1 MAEPDDER
9 DQKPEDLF
17 TDLDKFFAPIEDDDW
32 PEEESAEEPAAEKAP
47 DEGDLEDWTAPKIDI
62 PDEEEL
68 LGAEEAS
75 PPSTEGTAQAP
86 PSMPGD
92 REEEGEGPVVIPEAG
107 QEEPPAPEPT
117 VEELRAE
124 ESPVEHPE
132 MERPIVGQEASDT
145 TTAPAE
151 EWLPEP
157 TGEMSGEEWERFRQA
172 LEEEVVRLD
181 EPEAGGAQETVA
193 AGADESPMATE
204 PREGIAVGEEL
215 PEAEEVEAAA
225 EHFAETI
232 RQTPEDV
239 ERELLADLEE
249 PVGEPGTVRVGA
261 GVAEERPPT
270 WVEPAIGVHEDV
282 EAGPPPPGRNL
293 PAALISGGI
302 LAFAALALLA
312 IGKAPFVGLAIG
324 LILLGQGEFYAVLKA
339 RGAQPA
345 TALGL
350 IAGAIIMAGAYN
362 RGEAAALFGVFLAM
376 ALLLPWY
383 MAAPLMVRRG
393 TVTNA
398 GATLLGVVYVPFLAS
413 FALIILRIP
422 GDTGRNLL
430 LTVLG
435 LTVLYDV
442 CAFAIGSLW
451 GNRPLAPTISP
462 KKSWEGAVGATFVL
476 LLVALAIVPSI
487 EPFTAARAVGLAL
500 VIAVAAPLGDLVES
514 ALKRDLGLKD
524 MGSLLPG
531 HGGVLDRVDSI
542 LFAAPVAWYF
552 IRLVIL

>member
-9 DQKPEDLF
+9 EKKEKPEDLF
-17 TDLDKFFAPIEDDDW
+17 SDLDKFFAPIEEDDW
-32 PEEESAEEPAAEKAP
+32 PEEGVSEKAAETERIP
-47 DEGDLEDWTAPKIDI
+47 DQGAGDLDDWTGPRIRI

-68 LGAEEAS
+68 LGEAS
-75 PPSTEGTAQAP
+75 P
-86 PSMPGD
+86 
-92 REEEGEGPVVIPEAG
+92 EEGPRVPVAEGEPVIVPEAG
-107 QEEPPAPEPT
+107 GEEPPAGERPVIEPPAAEEPSSAAGEPT
-117 VEELRAE
+117 TGE
-124 ESPVEHPE
+124 
-132 MERPIVGQEASDT
+132 
-145 TTAPAE
+145 TAD

-157 TGEMSGEEWERFRQA
+157 TGEMTGEEWERFRQA
-172 LEEEVVRLD
+172 LEEEVVRPA
-181 EPEAGGAQETVA
+181 EPEEAEETELSGREIDETMTAAEPDAEAGI
-193 AGADESPMATE
+193 DEEA
-204 PREGIAVGEEL
+204 
-215 PEAEEVEAAA
+215 PEAQEVEAAA

-249 PVGEPGTVRVGA
+249 PAAEPATVRVGV
-261 GVAEERPPT
+261 GMPDERPPT
-270 WVEPAIGVHEDV
+270 WEEPAIGVPEDV
-282 EAGPPPPGRNL
+282 EAAPPPAGRNL
-293 PAALISGGI
+293 PAALISGGL

-312 IGKAPFVGLAIG
+312 IGKAPFVVLAIAV
-324 LILLGQGEFYAVLKA
+324 ILLGQGELYAVLKA

-350 IAGAIIMAGAYN
+350 ISGAVIMAGAYS

-376 ALLLPWY
+376 ALVLPWY
-383 MAAPLMVRRG
+383 MAAPQKARRG
-393 TVTNA
+393 TVSNV
-398 GATLLGVVYVPFLAS
+398 GATLLGVIYVPFLAS
-413 FALIILRIP
+413 FALIILRVA
-422 GDTGRNLL
+422 DDVGRNLL

-442 CAFAIGSLW
+442 CAYAIGSLW

-487 EPFTAARAVGLAL
+487 DPFNAARAVGLAL

-542 LFAAPVAWYF
+542 LLAAPAAWYF
-552 IRLVIL
+552 MRLVIL

>member
-9 DQKPEDLF
+9 EQRPEDLF
-17 TDLDKFFAPIEDDDW
+17 TDLDKFFAPLEDDDW
-32 PEEESAEEPAAEKAP
+32 PEGEAEKTEQEAKAP
-47 DEGDLEDWTAPKIDI
+47 DEGEDALEDWAPPKIDV

-68 LGAEEAS
+68 VG
-75 PPSTEGTAQAP
+75 EGTPEEGDSPVILPERETEAP
-86 PSMPGD
+86 PSESTGTPRVEEPSMDEPD
-92 REEEGEGPVVIPEAG
+92 REEPPVAALPPEA
-107 QEEPPAPEPT
+107 PA
-117 VEELRAE
+117 
-124 ESPVEHPE
+124 
-132 MERPIVGQEASDT
+132 RPSD
-145 TTAPAE
+145 

-157 TGEMSGEEWERFRQA
+157 TGEMTGEEWERFREA
-172 LEEEVVRLD
+172 LDQEAVRFDKPGTEEYDVERSPAGPD
-181 EPEAGGAQETVA
+181 ETTTAEEPEE
-193 AGADESPMATE
+193 
-204 PREGIAVGEEL
+204 IAVGVEH
-215 PEAEEVEAAA
+215 PAAEEVEAAA

-249 PVGEPGTVRVGA
+249 PVGEPGTVRVDP
-261 GVAEERPPT
+261 VEVPEERPPS
-270 WVEPAIGVHEDV
+270 WEEPAIRVTE
-282 EAGPPPPGRNL
+282 EADSGPPPPGRNL
-293 PAALISGGI
+293 PAALISGGL
-302 LAFAALALLA
+302 LAVAALALLA
-312 IGKAPFVGLAIG
+312 IGKAPFVALAVTV
-324 LILLGQGEFYAVLKA
+324 ILLGQGELYAVLRS

-350 IAGAIIMAGAYN
+350 IAGALIMVGAYN
-362 RGEAAALFGVFLAM
+362 RGEPAALFGMFVAM
-376 ALLLPWY
+376 ALVLPWY
-383 MAAPLMVRRG
+383 MAASPKVRKG
-393 TVTNA
+393 TVLNV
-398 GATLLGVVYVPFLAS
+398 GATVLGVVYVPFLAS

-435 LTVLYDV
+435 LTVLYDI
-442 CAFAIGSLW
+442 CAYAIGSLW

-476 LLVALAIVPSI
+476 LLVALAIVPSV

-542 LFAAPVAWYF
+542 LFAVPAAWYF
-552 IRLVIL
+552 LRLVIL

>member
-9 DQKPEDLF
+9 EQRPEDLF
-17 TDLDKFFAPIEDDDW
+17 TDLDKFFAPLEDDDW
-32 PEEESAEEPAAEKAP
+32 PEGEAEETEEKAKAP
-47 DEGDLEDWTAPKIDI
+47 DEGEGGLEDWAPPKIDV

-68 LGAEEAS
+68 LG
-75 PPSTEGTAQAP
+75 EGTLEDSDSP
-86 PSMPGD
+86 VILP
-92 REEEGEGPVVIPEAG
+92 EGETEAPSPEPAAASRV
-107 QEEPPAPEPT
+107 EEPPVDGPDLEEPAVAGQQPE
-117 VEELRAE
+117 
-124 ESPVEHPE
+124 
-132 MERPIVGQEASDT
+132 
-145 TTAPAE
+145 APARPSD

-157 TGEMSGEEWERFRQA
+157 TGEMTGEEWERFREA
-172 LEEEVVRLD
+172 LDQEAVRFD
-181 EPEAGGAQETVA
+181 EPGTEESGSEGGPAGPVETTMAEEPEEIAV
-193 AGADESPMATE
+193 ADEHPA
-204 PREGIAVGEEL
+204 
-215 PEAEEVEAAA
+215 AEEVEAAA

-249 PVGEPGTVRVGA
+249 PVGEPGAVRVDPVEVPEG
-261 GVAEERPPT
+261 RPPS
-270 WVEPAIGVHEDV
+270 WEEPAIRVTEEAD
-282 EAGPPPPGRNL
+282 AGPPPPGRNV
-293 PAALISGGI
+293 PAALISGGL
-302 LAFAALALLA
+302 LAVAALALLA
-312 IGKAPFVGLAIG
+312 IGKAPFVVMAVTV
-324 LILLGQGEFYAVLKA
+324 ILLGQGEFYAVLKS

-350 IAGAIIMAGAYN
+350 TAGALIMVGAYN
-362 RGEAAALFGVFLAM
+362 RGEPAALFGMFLAM
-376 ALLLPWY
+376 ALVLPWY
-383 MAAPLMVRRG
+383 MAASPSVRRG
-393 TVTNA
+393 TVSNA
-398 GATLLGVVYVPFLAS
+398 GATLLGVVYVPLLAS

-442 CAFAIGSLW
+442 CAYAIGSLW

-476 LLVALAIVPSI
+476 LLVALAIVPSV

-514 ALKRDLGLKD
+514 TLKRDLGLKD

-542 LFAAPVAWYF
+542 LFAAPAAWYF
-552 IRLVIL
+552 LRLVIL